1 MSEATQRNWQDLAEA
16 IVVQAA
22 FDYRHAR
29 YRNMKR
35 PYQLETLREIR
46 EIERFFRSTWF
57 STLCN
62 LDGTQ
67 LLRDLNKQMGL
78 EAVR

>member
-22 FDYRHAR
+22 SDYRHAR
-29 YRNMKR
+29 YRNIKR
-35 PYQLETLREIR
+35 PYQQDTLREIR
-46 EIERFFRSTWF
+46 EIEQFFRSTWF
-57 STLCN
+57 GTLSN
-62 LDGTQ
+62 LDGAQ
-67 LLRDLNKQMGL
+67 LLRDIKKQMGL

>member
-22 FDYRHAR
+22 SDYRHAR

-35 PYQLETLREIR
+35 PYQPETLREIR